1 MAETLEKLLGPRTPA
16 ELMAQHR
23 WRYRLPTLFMG
34 LAGFCLL
41 VSIFLPYWRMTLL
54 APQYPGGLHV
64 HVYVNRLSGDVR
76 EIDLLNHYIGMRPL
90 GEAAQLERSL
100 SIFAIAVLALLL
112 VATVYV
118 HNQFAALLSLPAM
131 LFPAIFLADLAF
143 WLRNYGQNLDPRAP
157 LSSAIKPFVP
167 PLLGEGRVGQ
177 FRTVAALDTGFYL
190 AALAALLILVGLYC
204 HRRAYKPLVEAQL
217 AQERE

>member
-1 MAETLEKLLGPRTPA
+1 MTEALEKLIGPRTPA
-16 ELMAQHR
+16 ELLAQHR
-23 WRYRLPTLFMG
+23 WRYAFPTVCLG

-41 VSIFLPYWRMTLL
+41 VSVFLPYWQMTLL

-64 HVYVNRLSGDVR
+64 WVYVNKLSGDVR
-76 EIDLLNHYIGMRPL
+76 EIDILNHYIGMRPL

-100 SIFAIAVLALLL
+100 SIFAIAVLTLLL

-118 HNQFAALLSLPAM
+118 HNQFAALLSLPA
-131 LFPAIFLADLAF
+131 LVFPGIFLADLAF
-143 WLRNYGQNLDPRAP
+143 WLRNFGQHLDPHAP

-177 FRTVAALDTGFYL
+177 FRTIASLDIGFYL
-190 AALAALLILVGLYC
+190 AILASVLIIVGLYL
-204 HRRAYKPLVEAQL
+204 HRRAYKPLVEATQGS
-217 AQERE
+217 